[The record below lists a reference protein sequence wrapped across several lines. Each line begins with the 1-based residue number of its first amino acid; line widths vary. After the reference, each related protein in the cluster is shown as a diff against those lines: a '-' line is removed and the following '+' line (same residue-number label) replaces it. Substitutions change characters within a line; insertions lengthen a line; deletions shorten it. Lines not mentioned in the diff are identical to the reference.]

1 MGPYPGAS
9 VPLERDPL
17 LTDVCDLPLTRAIL
31 IHRGHEDASLPGG
44 RTEDLGLGVILDGR
58 SPARAE
64 ILDLGS
70 AEVRTGGLEGP
81 LVILGWVYTSTLKAL
96 RAGLETGRE
105 ELRQSTFPLALEAIR
120 RAGFGPLTRPLVLR
134 LGFRDLTRDLDL
146 HESTAVRLIVPG
158 GRVVR
163 IHLEYDTTTLVART
177 GSGARD
183 PKLECAFRDAFAAE
197 DVAAGACLE
206 AGGIHCYRI
215 PFPAP
220 SGLEETRRFMGRLR
234 SGFLHL
240 FARFESDRYRAVR
253 DQLQAFGARD
263 SLAPLAGI
271 RESRGR
277 RGLGPDRI
285 GPAPDRIPA
294 DGRVH

>member
-1 MGPYPGAS
+1 MGPYPVTG

-17 LTDVCDLPLTRAIL
+17 LTDVCDLSLTRAIL
-31 IHRGHEDASLPGG
+31 LHRGREDASLPGG

-70 AEVRTGGLEGP
+70 AQMRIAGLEGP
-81 LVILGWVYTSTLKAL
+81 LVILGWVFSSTLKNL
-96 RAGLETGRE
+96 RANLERGSE
-105 ELRQSTFPLALEAIR
+105 ELRRSTLPLALETIR

-134 LGFRDLTRDLDL
+134 LGFRDLARDLDL
-146 HESTAVRLIVPG
+146 HESTAIRLLLPG

-177 GSGARD
+177 GSGTRD
-183 PKLECAFRDAFAAE
+183 PVLECAFRDAFSAE
-197 DVAAGACLE
+197 DVGAGACLE

-215 PFPAP
+215 PFPPP
-220 SGLEETRRFMGRLR
+220 SGLEETGRLMRRLR

-240 FARFESDRYRAVR
+240 FARFESDRYEAVR
-253 DQLQAFGARD
+253 EQLQTFGERD

-271 RESRGR
+271 RGPRERVRSRGDR
-277 RGLGPDRI
+277 RRIVTDRL
-285 GPAPDRIPA
+285 PS